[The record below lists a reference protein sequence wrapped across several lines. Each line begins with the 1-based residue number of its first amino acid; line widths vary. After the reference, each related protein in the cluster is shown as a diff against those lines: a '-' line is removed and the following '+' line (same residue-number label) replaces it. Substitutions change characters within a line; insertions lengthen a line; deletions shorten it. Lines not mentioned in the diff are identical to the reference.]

1 MLALFS
7 KRYGRWLCAG
17 FVCLLMAACA
27 TPQKITD
34 VGPAGQAFE
43 RAGRFALGVD
53 YSNGRQNALQ
63 GGFAWRDDGQVLI
76 LDLANPL
83 GSTLARVRVVPG
95 QATLTRPDGSQDL
108 AESPDGLVEIALGSP
123 IPVSGLRDWLQGR
136 SGPAPVQ
143 ALKKNEA
150 GQLASFEQSGWR
162 VVLSRYD
169 AVGPRLI
176 QLNRDDANRSVRV
189 RLVIDTK

>member
-1 MLALFS
+1 MTASFF
-7 KRYGRWLCAG
+7 KRCGRWLCAG
-17 FVCLLMAACA
+17 FMCLLMTACA
-27 TPQKITD
+27 TPQRIAD
-34 VGPAGQAFE
+34 AGHAGQAFE

-53 YSNGRQNALQ
+53 YSDGRQNALQ
-63 GGFAWRDDGQVLI
+63 GGFAWRDDGHVLI

-83 GSTLARVRVVPG
+83 GSILARVRVVPG

-108 AESPDGLVEIALGSP
+108 ADSPDGLVEIALGSP
-123 IPVSGLRDWLQGR
+123 IPVSGLRHWLQGR
-136 SGPAPVQ
+136 AGPMPVQ

-169 AVGPRLI
+169 AIGPRLI
-176 QLNRDDANRSVRV
+176 QLNRDDVNRSVRV
-189 RLVIDTK
+189 RLVIDTQ